1 MTPFEA
7 SMERIADRALAKK
20 RAIALIPPVATVKP
34 IIGCKST
41 RRVVVVAAMGSRWMT
56 ARAVARKTNLRVE
69 QVQELFY
76 RIENRGKFEK
86 RSLHCRNHGFEWRV
100 AGLKHPRPKKS
111 AAE

>member
-7 SMERIADRALAKK
+7 SMERLADRWLAQK
-20 RAIALIPPVATVKP
+20 RAVALIPPVVVKP
-34 IIGCKST
+34 VIGCKST
-41 RRVVVVAAMGSRWMT
+41 RRVVVLAAMGSRWMT

-111 AAE
+111 IAE